1 LEIEMHVQQ
10 SSLKVI
16 APEEWLRMGLSPA
29 ALDLLRDGISS
40 SEYAKTLI
48 GRAHFED
55 TVRVIAYALPTAVAV
70 KWVLSCIHK
79 ECSASLAGAGHAVGA
94 IEAWL
99 ADPTDAS
106 RRTAFAAAEAIG
118 LGTPVG
124 CLGLAVF
131 LSGGSMAPASAPE
144 VPAPPGLAGRSI
156 TGALMMSAVSQD
168 PQNAPK
174 KIRLFAES
182 GTAILTELSSAKS
195 PVDTK
200 SPQPQF

>member
-1 LEIEMHVQQ
+1 MHNSPRYRAGVDIGGTFTD
-10 SSLKVI
+10 LIIFDDATGALVI
-16 APEEWLRMGLSPA
+16 G
-29 ALDLLRDGISS
+29 
-40 SEYAKTLI
+40 KTLTTP
-48 GRAHFED
+48 AD
-55 TVRVIAYALPTAVAV
+55 P
-70 KWVLSCIHK
+70 SQ
-79 ECSASLAGAGHAVGA
+79 A
-94 IEAWL
+94 IEAGL

-174 KIRLFAES
+174 KVRLFAES
-182 GTAILTELSSAKS
+182 GAAVLVELSSAKS
-195 PVDTK
+195 PVDAK